1 MSTPAQRLRLFAEH
15 HVYSVGANRDPYTAM
30 YDVHGVSRLSPIYD
44 RSFDILTVLDELRYL
59 REEVATYHERERMD
73 RLWDKVARALTTSVP
88 FDPLSH
94 EQTR

>member
-1 MSTPAQRLRLFAEH
+1 MTPAEQRLRSHAEH

-30 YDVHGVSRLSPIYD
+30 YDVRVVSCLSPIHD
-44 RSFDILTVLDELRYL
+44 RSLDILTVLDELRYL